1 MREKMPRLKIL
12 FLFNFPPPPQ
22 LTHFYMNHSEQK
34 SRLLFP
40 KLGLVYDTASPY
52 TWLLL
57 RLTIGLLLIPHGFPK
72 IFGDDAA
79 PTSRNF
85 VRFGWDN
92 PLEWAYF
99 IGYVEFLGGLFLA
112 TGFLT
117 RFAALVISIEMFVI
131 SFAILYPNWG
141 WSKRGMEYA
150 LFLAIVS
157 LIFVFKGGG
166 KYSIDRLLPKEI

>member
-1 MREKMPRLKIL
+1 MPRLKIL